1 MKIKNKHGFIFK
13 IVMFFAKIFKRK
25 PIIYNLNNDKL
36 SNNAIFISNHS
47 AASGPLTISL
57 FFPVFFLP
65 WGTYEMTENYFRR
78 WSYLYH
84 IFYRKKIGYNKVLSL
99 ILATLFAI
107 ISKRLYKGM
116 QLIPTYPD
124 IRLRRTIN
132 NSIKVLEKD
141 LSVLIF
147 PEDSNSGYHEVL
159 LKYNTGFV
167 YLANSYYKKHK
178 VDIPIYPMYFHKKSN
193 SIIIGKKEFI
203 KPLKD
208 SGLNKEDIANYFKD
222 ITNNLAIKL
231 FKINDELKNE

>member
-1 MKIKNKHGFIFK
+1 
-13 IVMFFAKIFKRK
+13 
-25 PIIYNLNNDKL
+25 
-36 SNNAIFISNHS
+36 
-47 AASGPLTISL
+47 
-57 FFPVFFLP
+57 
-65 WGTYEMTENYFRR
+65 MTENYFRR